1 MREIELFKMDY
12 DMVSVLPLLKSGL
25 SYHLFF
31 HGVLHLEDC
40 RFLQLM
46 KQLWLKNGLE
56 GKKELLA
63 LIAEQ
68 RDALGSS
75 RWMVSIGHGK

>member
-1 MREIELFKMDY
+1 
-12 DMVSVLPLLKSGL
+12 MVSVLPLLKSGL

-31 HGVLHLEDC
+31 HGVLHLESC
-40 RFLQLM
+40 KFLQLM
-46 KQLWLKNGLE
+46 KKLWLKKGSE

-68 RDALGSS
+68 
-75 RWMVSIGHGK
+75 

>member
-31 HGVLHLEDC
+31 YGVLHLEDC